1 MDFSVCS
8 WDTVK
13 FFIFSENVFGSL
25 IYYSHLSS
33 LILSLI
39 IGIFVYFQDRR
50 NLSNKLLFFIT
61 VLFSVFTFFDLI
73 LWATDNPSTTMFVWS
88 LVNLIEPVI
97 YFLAFYFSYVFIKER
112 DFSLKYKILSIV
124 PLLVTI
130 VFTPTIYAM
139 IGFDFSNCDRE
150 AIEGPLVYYGYFI
163 EILYVLGIAVLGI
176 REYVKAKTRDLKKK
190 IILFIIGIS
199 LFLLSFAFGN
209 IIGTITEDWTIGQYG
224 FIGMPIFVAFLSYLI
239 VKYETFNVKIISS
252 QILVSASWFLVFAI
266 LFIRKIENVRVVVIV
281 TLVFVAVIGWL
292 LVKGIKREIKQK
304 EELEIL
310 SNNLF
315 EANEKLKSLDKLK
328 TEFLSL
334 ATHQIRSPLTAIKGY
349 TSMLLEGSFGKIDN
363 EKKEPLERV
372 LQTSNSLAIMVE
384 DFLSVSKIESGGM
397 KYMVEPFD
405 FRKMVEDTYS
415 DLKVTAEKKGLV
427 MEFNSKESEPIMVS
441 GDREKLRQ
449 VIINLTDNSIKY
461 TPTGS
466 ISIDVGVHSNNTIFS
481 VKDTGV
487 GVSPETKST
496 LFGKFS
502 RGEGAKLNTT
512 GSGLGLY
519 LAKEIIKAHHGK
531 VWLESEGLGKG
542 TTFFVELP
550 TIPKE

>member
-1 MDFSVCS
+1 MDIINTCFETTKDYHSIA
-8 WDTVK
+8 
-13 FFIFSENVFGSL
+13 F
-25 IYYSHLSS
+25 YSHLVPIFISLVLIFFTIGKS
-33 LILSLI
+33 KVSYITKIFSVFVGLFCLWLIGDLILWTSTNYNLVNFSWAPLDYINVLFYLFGAYFFIVVTIKKDLNIFYKSIILILSLPAFYITISGGSIVYFDQSVCESINNNFLTKYKLFIEFLSIVTIILVGIFNFKKEIKENKKKILI
-39 IGIFVYFQDRR
+39 IG
-50 NLSNKLLFFIT
+50 LSIILF
-61 VLFSVFTFFDLI
+61 FSVFSITEYISSITGVYETNLYSLFILPIFLIGIIYSIINLKVFDFKVFGTQLIVYLLFILIASQFIFIKVLINMVLTGFTLI
-73 LWATDNPSTTMFVWS
+73 L
-88 LVNLIEPVI
+88 
-97 YFLAFYFSYVFIKER
+97 
-112 DFSLKYKILSIV
+112 
-124 PLLVTI
+124 I
-130 VFTPTIYAM
+130 VF
-139 IGFDFSNCDRE
+139 
-150 AIEGPLVYYGYFI
+150 
-163 EILYVLGIAVLGI
+163 
-176 REYVKAKTRDLKKK
+176 
-190 IILFIIGIS
+190 
-199 LFLLSFAFGN
+199 FGN
-209 IIGTITEDWTIGQYG
+209 I
-224 FIGMPIFVAFLSYLI
+224 LI
-239 VKYETFNVKIISS
+239 NSV
-252 QILVSASWFLVFAI
+252 
-266 LFIRKIENVRVVVIV
+266 
-281 TLVFVAVIGWL
+281 
-292 LVKGIKREIKQK
+292 KREIKQK
-304 EELEIL
+304 EEMEII
-310 SNNLF
+310 SKNLI
-315 EANEKLKSLDKLK
+315 EANEKLKGLDKLK

-349 TSMLLEGSFGKIDN
+349 TSMLLEGSFGKVDD

-397 KYMVEPFD
+397 KYMIEPFD

-427 MEFNSKESEPIMVS
+427 MEFSSNEKEPVMVS

-466 ISIDVGVHSNNTIFS
+466 ISIHVEVDNNKTIFS

-550 TIPKE
+550 IISKE

>member
-1 MDFSVCS
+1 MYCP
-8 WDTVK
+8 WEAPELL
-13 FFIFSENVFGSL
+13 IFSSNIPSFL
-25 IYYSHLSS
+25 LYSHGVAILSS
-33 LILSLI
+33 LILGFFLI
-39 IGIFVYFQDRR
+39 K
-50 NLSNKLLFFIT
+50 SNKNRLNFLFLILSLFFSFWAFSDVLQWATNRPDRLLFF
-61 VLFSVFTFFDLI
+61 
-73 LWATDNPSTTMFVWS
+73 WS
-88 LVNLIEPVI
+88 LNILIEPLI
-97 YFLAFYFSYVFIKER
+97 YIISLYILYIFIKNTEPKIFYKIAFFLPIIPILVLIPTNILLPGVDINYCNAIESDFIVKYSYGLQAFYIISIVLFGFFSNFFDKTNVKQNRLLTVGIFMFLLAFS
-112 DFSLKYKILSIV
+112 S
-124 PLLVTI
+124 
-130 VFTPTIYAM
+130 
-139 IGFDFSNCDRE
+139 
-150 AIEGPLVYYGYFI
+150 
-163 EILYVLGIAVLGI
+163 
-176 REYVKAKTRDLKKK
+176 
-190 IILFIIGIS
+190 
-199 LFLLSFAFGN
+199 GN
-209 IIGTITEDWTIGQYG
+209 IIGSLTDNWQAAQFGL
-224 FIGMPIFVAFLSYLI
+224 FGMPIFIGFISFLI
-239 VKYETFNVKIISS
+239 VKYKAFDTKVISS
-252 QILVSASWFLVFAI
+252 QILVFSSWFLVFAI
-266 LFIRKIENVRVVVIV
+266 LFIRRIEQVRIVVVF
-281 TLVFVAVIGWL
+281 TLVFVGVIGWL

-315 EANEKLKSLDKLK
+315 EANEKLKGLDKLK

-397 KYMVEPFD
+397 KYMIEPFD

-427 MEFNSKESEPIMVS
+427 MEFNSKENEPIMVS

-466 ISIDVGVHSNNTIFS
+466 ISIDIEVESHKTIFS